1 MTTKLKEA
9 MAQRRVLQMMKQTK
23 NRRKQN
29 FEYKDNRMRLDK
41 VDTWRNN

>member
-29 FEYKDNRMRLDK
+29 FEYKDNCMRLDK
-41 VDTWRNN
+41 VDT